1 VGLKNNVDFW
11 DFELEEMKY
20 LDLWYLP
27 EAFSK
32 NNQLKPGKKP
42 DIDFRLSLGEP
53 LILGCRSTC

>member
-1 VGLKNNVDFW
+1 
-11 DFELEEMKY
+11 MKY